1 MLLEP
6 LRRVPAVPGNSEP
19 TLRTHPLAPPRFSL
33 PSLHLPPQLGEYGAA
48 LADYQ
53 AALAL
58 DPSSSYAHYNAGI
71 VRDRLG
77 QYQAAV
83 DCFTAAVA
91 LEPRNADFRHVRP
104 CACLCVLEWGQWG
117 DVDSSWPAGWAA
129 AGPVASAWHDVP
141 ARLRPLSQNRGFSL
155 RKMERYE
162 EAIRDYTA
170 AVQLDPGHTKALYN
184 RAVALERLRRH
195 EAAAEDYGAVLERDP
210 SNAPARQNRGC
221 LLLRLG
227 RLEEAVADLTAAL
240 QADSGAAAAWHA
252 RGEARERLGASDA
265 ALADLQR

>member
-1 MLLEP
+1 MSFL
-6 LRRVPAVPGNSEP
+6 PAHSA
-19 TLRTHPLAPPRFSL
+19 RHASCRL
-33 PSLHLPPQLGEYGAA
+33 PHPPQLGEYGAA

-77 QYQAAV
+77 QYE
-83 DCFTAAVA
+83 AAVA
-91 LEPRNADFRHVRP
+91 CFSAAIELEPGNADFRHVRGCCRCP
-104 CACLCVLEWGQWG
+104 PACSRSPRPASGCGPRANMQRAAMRPT
-117 DVDSSWPAGWAA
+117 SPPWP
-129 AGPVASAWHDVP
+129 
-141 ARLRPLSQNRGFSL
+141 RPQNRGFSL

-162 EAIRDYTA
+162 EAVRDYTA
-170 AVQLDPGHTKALYN
+170 ALQLDPAHTKALYN

-195 EAAAEDYGAVLERDP
+195 EAAADDYGAVLARDP
-210 SNAPARQNRGC
+210 GNAPARQNRGC

-227 RLEEAVADLTAAL
+227 RLQEAVADLSAAL
-240 QADSGAAAAWHA
+240 EADGGAAAAWHA
-252 RGEARERLGASDA
+252 RGEARERLGAPDA